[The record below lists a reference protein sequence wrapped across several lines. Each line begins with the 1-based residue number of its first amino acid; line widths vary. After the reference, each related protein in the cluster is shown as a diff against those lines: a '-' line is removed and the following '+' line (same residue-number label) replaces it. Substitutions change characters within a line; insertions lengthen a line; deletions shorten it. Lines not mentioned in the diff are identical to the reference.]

1 MLLAEFTDV
10 YRIADG
16 EPGFSVLINFDSL
29 FQIERY
35 IEEAYQLSGRVY
47 PPCFQVQFISVI
59 VDTDEL
65 AIIQS
70 SQISY
75 LRNMKIQQKLKKN
88 LQQEKQGRKNKKN
101 SCMAKM
107 RASLE
112 VLQDMQSFKKVMG
125 CVKRQ
130 KQEK

>member
-1 MLLAEFTDV
+1 MKVVISLLIMLLAEFTDV
-10 YRIADG
+10 YRITDG
-16 EPGFSVLINFDSL
+16 EPGLSVLLNFDSL

-65 AIIQS
+65 TIIQL

-75 LRNMKIQQKLKKN
+75 LRNMKIQQKLTKN
-88 LQQEKQGRKNKKN
+88 LQQEKQGRK
-101 SCMAKM
+101 
-107 RASLE
+107 
-112 VLQDMQSFKKVMG
+112 
-125 CVKRQ
+125 
-130 KQEK
+130 KQEKFLYGKNACQFRSSPRHAEL